1 MYNFSK
7 CEMMVSKYGYLMLPG
22 AFPVK
27 VISDTDFKDDLVVQC
42 VVPIVK
48 ILMQVAGNLQ
58 IVTNKF
64 SGGYLWHGGL
74 TYYFFWTQFC
84 A

>member
-7 CEMMVSKYGYLMLPG
+7 CEMIVSKYGYLMLPG

-27 VISDTDFKDDLVVQC
+27 VISDIDFKDDVVVQR

-48 ILMQVAGNLQ
+48 ILMQVPV
-58 IVTNKF
+58 IYK
-64 SGGYLWHGGL
+64 
-74 TYYFFWTQFC
+74 
-84 A
+84 

>member
-1 MYNFSK
+1 MCNFSK

-27 VISDTDFKDDLVVQC
+27 VISDIDFKDDVVVQR

-48 ILMQVAGNLQ
+48 ILMQVPV
-58 IVTNKF
+58 IYK
-64 SGGYLWHGGL
+64 
-74 TYYFFWTQFC
+74 
-84 A
+84 